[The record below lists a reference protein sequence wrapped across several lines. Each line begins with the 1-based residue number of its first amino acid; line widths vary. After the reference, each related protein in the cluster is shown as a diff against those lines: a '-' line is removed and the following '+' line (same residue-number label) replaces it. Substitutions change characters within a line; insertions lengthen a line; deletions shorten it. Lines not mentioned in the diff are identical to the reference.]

1 MQYVSCDVATTC
13 VGQAASWAAV
23 LLASGAPGKR
33 AVLPNSRVLI
43 HQPHGELGGQASDIR
58 IQAEEMQHAR
68 LRIEEILSERTGQPI
83 EKISADIERD
93 HILRGEDA
101 VAYGLVDFVVARRP
115 SLAAVAGLAR

>member
-1 MQYVSCDVATTC
+1 
-13 VGQAASWAAV
+13 
-23 LLASGAPGKR
+23 
-33 AVLPNSRVLI
+33 VLPNSRVLI

-68 LRIEEILSERTGQPI
+68 RRIEEILSERTGQTI
-83 EKISADIERD
+83 DKISADIERD

-101 VAYGLVDFVVARRP
+101 VAYGLVDFVVSQRP